1 MAVQK
6 ITNRASRG
14 VSLVRM
20 PKQQLPFDFKPN
32 NATVLCGKGKEC
44 YESTGNRRFR
54 VIARI
59 YLESYKLATT
69 KTEKSQVVNE
79 VIKMVRGSGGGFVK
93 VAPDGSYWE
102 VGDAVA
108 REKVGSHFRDCLHT
122 KYRSA
127 AKCKTARRRDLRR
140 QQSKANDSR
149 KLDNNNGASVVPMDD
164 FSNSDTDETTA
175 SISDDPLVIPDL
187 VEPDSS
193 PVLDDK
199 MSSYYDDSDPHP
211 ITFKSDAVEMT
222 NLARELS
229 IGSVN
234 FFAEL
239 FHEV

>member
-6 ITNRASRG
+6 ITNSASRG
-14 VSLVRM
+14 VSFVRM
-20 PKQQLPFDFKPN
+20 PRQQLPFDFKPN

-59 YLESYKLATT
+59 YLESYKLSTT

-127 AKCKTARRRDLRR
+127 AKCKTARRRDLR
-140 QQSKANDSR
+140 QQSKARASR
-149 KLDNNNGASVVPMDD
+149 KLDNNGASSVVSMDG
-164 FSNSDTDETTA
+164 FSSNSDADETTA
-175 SISDDPLVIPDL
+175 SISDDSLVIPDL
-187 VEPDSS
+187 IEPESS
-193 PVLDDK
+193 PVLDDA
-199 MSSYYDDSDPHP
+199 MSSNYDDSAPHP

-229 IGSVN
+229 IGSAN
-234 FFAEL
+234 LFAEL